1 MKATATNTAAALYVL
16 SFTTF
21 PGIADT
27 PANAD
32 KFTMHYSHDRRALFA
47 LLMGLQAKG
56 TTIYHAT
63 IKNA

>member
-1 MKATATNTAAALYVL
+1 MNTTANNTAAALFVL

-32 KFTMHYSHDRRALFA
+32 KFTTHYSHDRRALFA
-47 LLMGLQAKG
+47 LLMSLQTSG
-56 TTIYHAT
+56 TPLYHAT
-63 IKNA
+63 IKTA

>member
-1 MKATATNTAAALYVL
+1 MTHTQTTAPALFVL

-32 KFTMHYSHDRRALFA
+32 KFTTHYSNDRRELFA
-47 LLMGLQAKG
+47 LLMGLQTSG
-56 TTIYHAT
+56 TPLYHAT
-63 IKNA
+63 IKTA